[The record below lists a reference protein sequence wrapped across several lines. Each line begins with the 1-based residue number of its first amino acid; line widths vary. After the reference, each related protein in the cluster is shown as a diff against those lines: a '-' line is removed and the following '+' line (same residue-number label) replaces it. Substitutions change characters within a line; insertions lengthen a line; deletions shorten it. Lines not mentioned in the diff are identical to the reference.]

1 MNDLFTDM
9 QEIFCEVIDK
19 LVAVA
24 DKHNY
29 DRDDVM
35 KKFAVLFDVLA
46 EVTTFR
52 EYEVEE

>member
-9 QEIFCEVIDK
+9 QEISCEVIDK

-24 DKHNY
+24 DKYNC

-35 KKFAVLFDVLA
+35 KRFAVMFDVLA
-46 EVTTFR
+46 DITTFR